1 MKMLH
6 IAVIAFL
13 LASASSLSAED
24 PKLPTSY
31 GDKKD
36 DIASG
41 TVDGLTWRGAERA
54 YRVGDDI
61 VLVFTKN
68 EVEDAGFEIA
78 PRYLVKGEFLL
89 VAGGGAGGFSGE
101 CKLSGGGGG
110 AGGMVEVTDVDF
122 MSGSYAVSVGAGG
135 EPNGDRD
142 WNSDKNPNGSGSDS
156 VLLRNGNVVT
166 NAYGGGAGGIPNGN
180 GRSKLASGRD
190 GGSGGGGA
198 PYAAWGYWQSPG
210 GAGGASLFAQGWSG
224 GTAYGSQLV
233 AAGGGG
239 AGETGER
246 AITSF
251 PLSGGRGGNG
261 RMSTIT
267 GEAVWYAG
275 GGAGGDYINEKSHKV
290 VSGGAGGGGSVTL
303 HVGDSVQEMWTR
315 SDGGVDQLGGGG
327 AGCASCEGFEESRYF
342 GNAGRGGDGVV
353 VVRFT
358 TIRSPEGPLD
368 GVSFEGESEWF
379 NIGEGRSRQTVIV
392 YTNVNAMGTLTLG
405 RTSVANILLVG
416 GGGAGGNSG
425 QFGVC
430 CGGGGAGGFVETNG
444 VRLSGG
450 TYSITVGKGGLPN
463 KDCNTWEKSGNGT
476 ASILAG
482 VKTRL
487 TAFGGGGGGIG
498 NGALNA
504 EYAQGRGGDSIGS
517 GGGGAYQASSGGQ
530 PGGVVD
536 GSQGNNGG
544 NHQGNGNNLNERIR
558 CGAGGGGAGA
568 AGANATQVYIGAAG
582 GDGKPSSI
590 TGAEV
595 WYAGGGAGGGYF
607 NAPGVRKASGGN
619 GGGGSSVI
627 TITQA
632 TSTLDPVSESG
643 VDGLGGGGAGS
654 CGAEGFGRNAAGAA
668 GRGGNGIVVVRI
680 TEVSRPGILI
690 FYR

>member
-1 MKMLH
+1 MNR
-6 IAVIAFL
+6 VRFV
-13 LASASSLSAED
+13 SSVVSLGLVLPLFAE
-24 PKLPTSY
+24 LPVDY
-31 GDKKD
+31 GDVSD
-36 DIASG
+36 DISSG
-41 TVDGLTWRGAERA
+41 SVEGLVWTGAARAYKVDGE
-54 YRVGDDI
+54 V
-61 VLVFTKN
+61 VLVFTN
-68 EVEDAGFEIA
+68 TASDACSFEITS
-78 PRYLVKGEFLL
+78 RYSAEGRYLL
-89 VAGGGAGGFSGE
+89 VAGGGAGGYTGE
-101 CKLSGGGGG
+101 YQLIGAGGG
-110 AGGMVEVTDVDF
+110 AGGMVTCEDVDF
-122 MSGSYAVSVGAGG
+122 RSGSYAVTVGAGG
-135 EPNGDRD
+135 EPKGHKD
-142 WNSDKNPNGSGSDS
+142 WGKDENPNNNGTDS
-156 VLLRNGNVVT
+156 VLVFNGVVIT
-166 NAYGGGAGGIPNGN
+166 NAVGGGAGGIPNGN
-180 GRSKLASGRD
+180 WRGKLATGRE
-190 GGSGGGGA
+190 GGSGGGSATMNG
-198 PYAAWGYWQSPG
+198 YAQSRG
-210 GAGGASLFAQGWSG
+210 QGTAGQGNAGGKSVDNS
-224 GTAYGSQLV
+224 YK

-239 AGETGER
+239 GAGSVGNTASDGEH
-246 AITSF
+246 
-251 PLSGGRGGNG
+251 SGAGGEG
-261 RMSTIT
+261 KSSDIT
-267 GEAVWYAG
+267 GEEVWYAG
-275 GGAGGDYINEKSHKV
+275 GGAGGAYCWYSEMRIA
-290 VSGGAGGGGSVTL
+290 GGHGGGGDAIADTHDANSIVYLSESGT
-303 HVGDSVQEMWTR
+303 
-315 SDGGVDQLGGGG
+315 DGLGGGG
-327 AGCASCEGFEESRYF
+327 AGASG
-342 GNAGRGGDGVV
+342 GNGATGTKFTKSGRGGNGVV
-353 VVRFT
+353 VVRFSR
-358 TIRSPEGPLD
+358 IREPEGPLD
-368 GVSFEGESEWF
+368 GVSFTGESEWY
-379 NIGEGRSRQTVIV
+379 NIGKGKERETVV
-392 YTNVNAMGTLTLG
+392 VFRDVDEAASLTLT
-405 RTSVANILLVG
+405 RRATANILLVG

-425 QFGVC
+425 EYGVC
-430 CGGGGAGGFVETNG
+430 GGGGGAGGLVETNG
-444 VRLSGG
+444 VRLSSG
-450 TYSITVGKGGLPN
+450 TYSVTIGKGGLPN

-568 AGANATQVYIGAAG
+568 AGANATQVFFGAAG

-632 TSTLDPVSESG
+632 TRTLDPVSESG

-654 CGAEGFGRNAAGAA
+654 CGAEGFGLNAAGAA